1 MAWRFLLFRTSYL
14 GLLLCQKIN
23 TLSKNFFIIFPK
35 LTTCQWNTQ
44 LKFAYFLYLT
54 DKSGSRSVFNFLHT
68 SIYSAQLFFLYVY
81 EDLVSLVSLVF
92 YALQQLAPLKILG
105 VVETEIFQI
114 VILWPRPN
122 CMLLLSIQNKHR
134 YLRAKLYIVL
144 SYFLTTARSLGIYFF
159 LLIITGAYR
168 LNNTHWKIFCT
179 LSACRLLRKRRVA
192 LFRIYTEFVLN
203 RPSFYFCWLYVMFVH
218 RLGRICKSI
227 KHYTLAQI
235 HTNFFRCRK
244 YFIAEYIAMASQDV
258 RITEITRS
266 ISVVYI

>member
-35 LTTCQWNTQ
+35 LTTRQWNTQ

-81 EDLVSLVSLVF
+81 EDLVLF

-122 CMLLLSIQNKHR
+122 CMLLLSIQNKQR
-134 YLRAKLYIVL
+134 FLWAKLYIVL

-159 LLIITGAYR
+159 FTNYHWR
-168 LNNTHWKIFCT
+168 L
-179 LSACRLLRKRRVA
+179 
-192 LFRIYTEFVLN
+192 
-203 RPSFYFCWLYVMFVH
+203 
-218 RLGRICKSI
+218 
-227 KHYTLAQI
+227 
-235 HTNFFRCRK
+235 
-244 YFIAEYIAMASQDV
+244 
-258 RITEITRS
+258 
-266 ISVVYI
+266 SVK